1 MDTKAVA
8 ELIGTSPRVLRRWL
22 RTEGSTFTAVGSN
35 ARYDFTDRDLPT
47 IRTRFAAWQ
56 HCTPAPATA
65 PVAPS
70 APERTARVGDAK
82 DRAVWAEEGVL
93 PALPD
98 IRDPRV
104 RARVRRIAREQE
116 DRLELQ
122 LLAVGLHITQIYAA

>member
-1 MDTKAVA
+1 M
-8 ELIGTSPRVLRRWL
+8 
-22 RTEGSTFTAVGSN
+22 
-35 ARYDFTDRDLPT
+35 
-47 IRTRFAAWQ
+47 
-56 HCTPAPATA
+56 
-65 PVAPS
+65 
-70 APERTARVGDAK
+70 
-82 DRAVWAEEGVL
+82 WAEEGVL